1 MPRAAPSPTP
11 SAITLPSAVA
21 ARATTTGAVGTPE
34 SGLDAR
40 RRKQRLVLSAQ
51 LATGLLVAVA
61 VLATVTTRHQS
72 LSAARLTSL
81 AAAGFA
87 YVAWTLYGTRE
98 AAQFVLW
105 HHRLDGPAPAWPSP
119 GSRRSVVHLAVQF
132 GLAELIVWLAAPAGV
147 LGLLWLVLLPPVS
160 FAVMFLR
167 PAGVALVAGVSLA
180 AQTFNVVHW
189 HGWGPVPLALPGF
202 AVAVLFTL
210 VFTQF
215 AVSAEKARGEV
226 ERLAGALGEANE
238 KLRRHA
244 AQAAELAA
252 TRERNRLAREI
263 HDGVGHCLTV
273 VHVQLEAARST
284 LVRDPGQAGGAIE
297 KAQAMNHLALQEVR
311 RSVSAL
317 RASPLEDRPL
327 DEALGRLVAENNAT
341 GLEVEFDLAGEPRAL
356 PTQVSLALYRAAQEG
371 LTNCRKHA
379 GARAARVT
387 LDYRSPGRVRLA
399 VADDGVGA
407 DGANDGF
414 GLLGLRERAQLL
426 GGTVAVRTAPGRGF
440 VLEVEVPG

>member
-1 MPRAAPSPTP
+1 MPRDTQ
-11 SAITLPSAVA
+11 LPVPP
-21 ARATTTGAVGTPE
+21 RA
-34 SGLDAR
+34 SGLELLPH
-40 RRKQRLVLSAQ
+40 RRKQYVVRSAQ
-51 LATGLLVAVA
+51 LAMALLVAVA
-61 VLATVTTRHQS
+61 VAATVATRFGN
-72 LSAARLTSL
+72 LSAARLVAL
-81 AAAGFA
+81 AAAGAA
-87 YVAWTLYGTRE
+87 YVAWTLYGTRQ

-105 HHRLDGPAPAWPSP
+105 DHRLGPSPAWPSP
-119 GSRRSVVHLAVQF
+119 GSVKSLVHLALQF

-147 LGLLWLVLLPPVS
+147 LGLLWLVLLPPVG

-167 PAGVALVAGVSLA
+167 PAAIVLVSGVSLA
-180 AQTFNVVHW
+180 AHTLNVAQW

-210 VFTQF
+210 VFTQI

-226 ERLAGALGEANE
+226 ERLAGELGEANE

-244 AQAAELAA
+244 VQAAELAA

-284 LVRDPGQAGGAIE
+284 LGRDPDQTAGAIE
-297 KAQAMNHLALQEVR
+297 KAQSMNHLALQEVR

-317 RASPLEDRPL
+317 RTSPLEGRTL
-327 DEALGRLVAENNAT
+327 DEALQQLVAENNAA
-341 GLEVEFDLAGEPRAL
+341 GLCVDLAVTGEPRAL
-356 PTQVSLALYRAAQEG
+356 SPQVTLALYRAAQEG
-371 LTNCRKHA
+371 LTNCMKHA
-379 GARAARVT
+379 RPQSARVA
-387 LDYRSPGRVRLA
+387 LDYRAAERVRLT
-399 VADDGVGA
+399 VTDDGAGA
-407 DGANDGF
+407 EEAKDGF

-426 GGTVAVRTAPGRGF
+426 GGTVAVRTARGKGF